1 MMIQITPEI
10 SLDENELRFE
20 FVRSGGPGGQNVNK
34 VSTAAQL
41 RFDVKHSPNLGRELK
56 ERIIKL
62 AGRKMTREG
71 VLVIHA
77 STFRS
82 QEKNREDALRRLS
95 QLIRE
100 ALRSPRQRKKTKP
113 TLASKTKRL
122 ESKKKRSKVKEMRRP
137 VFNSTD

>member
-1 MMIQITPEI
+1 MISITPEI
-10 SLDENELRFE
+10 SLDENELNFE
-20 FVRSGGPGGQNVNK
+20 FVRSSGPGGQNVNK

-41 RFDVKHSPNLGRELK
+41 RFDVKNSPNLRHDLR

-71 VLVIHA
+71 VLIIHA
-77 STFRS
+77 NTFRS

-95 QLIRE
+95 NIIRE
-100 ALRSPRQRKKTKP
+100 ASLVPRQRKKTKP

-122 ESKKKRSKVKEMRRP
+122 ESKRKKSKVKEMRKP
-137 VFNSTD
+137 VFNTSD